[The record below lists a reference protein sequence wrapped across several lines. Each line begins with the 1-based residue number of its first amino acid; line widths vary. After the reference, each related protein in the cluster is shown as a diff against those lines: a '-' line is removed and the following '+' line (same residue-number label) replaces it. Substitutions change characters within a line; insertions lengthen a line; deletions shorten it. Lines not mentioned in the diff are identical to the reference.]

1 MKVEVDKVNV
11 INPECLPAN
20 ATDWE
25 NLIGCEIS
33 MTRHLSTLKTTGQ
46 EVVRIEMNYSK
57 KLIEGTVVYVLN
69 LSRVE
74 GDDDTLVIVQTKDKV
89 YHSMN
94 VSKKFGYIQ
103 ELDTFEDAYKQ

>member
-1 MKVEVDKVNV
+1 MKVDVDKVNV
-11 INPECLPAN
+11 INPECLPADAN
-20 ATDWE
+20 EWE
-25 NLIGCEIS
+25 ELIGCEIS
-33 MTRHLSTLKTTGQ
+33 MTRHLSTLKMNGQ
-46 EVVRIEMNYSK
+46 EVVRIETNYSK

-74 GDDDTLVIVQTKDKV
+74 GDDDTLVIVQAKDKV
-89 YHSMN
+89 FHAMN